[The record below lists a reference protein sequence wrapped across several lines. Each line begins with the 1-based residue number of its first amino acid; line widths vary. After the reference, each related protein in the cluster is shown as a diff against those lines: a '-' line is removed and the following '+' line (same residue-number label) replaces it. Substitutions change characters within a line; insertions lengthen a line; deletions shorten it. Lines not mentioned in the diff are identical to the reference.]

1 MASSDSSMDAASDSQ
16 KDSIKEVGKKENVVE
31 PLRLP
36 SVEEI
41 RGQDIW
47 NNCAVRSVVSGVMG
61 LCFDSLNLFE
71 VMLNLL

>member
-1 MASSDSSMDAASDSQ
+1 MADDSAKGIENASLNSTRL
-16 KDSIKEVGKKENVVE
+16 ENPQIE
-31 PLRLP
+31 PIRLP

-61 LCFDSLNLFE
+61 MPFNPHFFFFFFSCFPDRF
-71 VMLNLL
+71 